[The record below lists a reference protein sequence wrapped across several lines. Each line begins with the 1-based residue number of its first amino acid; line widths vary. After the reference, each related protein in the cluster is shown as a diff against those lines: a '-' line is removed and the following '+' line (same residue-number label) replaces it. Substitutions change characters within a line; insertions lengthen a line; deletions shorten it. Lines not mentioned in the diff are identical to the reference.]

1 MRRVHVICV
10 NEYLLIS
17 DFKNGVFF
25 WNIYIFVA
33 LLVLHLIITPNFLS
47 FMEIFED
54 NFEISRT
61 ITVGIENSTLFI
73 SALDSSEECK
83 YERIL
88 ETKEI
93 ESIRCLLNASTDE
106 NLLTC
111 LKDRFC
117 KSCGFELIYDFLRK
131 NKIEFTFSLYLD
143 E

>member
-1 MRRVHVICV
+1 
-10 NEYLLIS
+10 
-17 DFKNGVFF
+17 
-25 WNIYIFVA
+25 
-33 LLVLHLIITPNFLS
+33 
-47 FMEIFED
+47 MEIFED